1 MKLQSKLHPRK
12 LILPPDLVLYV
23 EVLCDVARDPDVVYP
38 EELDHLRRGR
48 DVPRSARTRHPQPA
62 RAAGR
67 VAVESYDIDNARVPQ
82 F

>member
-1 MKLQSKLHPRK
+1 MF
-12 LILPPDLVLYV
+12 YV
-23 EVLCDVARDPDVVYP
+23 EVLCDVSRDPDVVYP
-38 EELDHLRRGR
+38 EELDHLRRRR

-67 VAVESYDIDNARVPQ
+67 VTVESYDIDNARVPQ

>member
-1 MKLQSKLHPRK
+1 MF
-12 LILPPDLVLYV
+12 YV
-23 EVLCDVARDPDVVYP
+23 EVLCDVARDPHVVYP

-62 RAAGR
+62 RAAGW
-67 VAVESYDIDNARVPQ
+67 VAEESGSYNYIDNARVPQ

>member
-1 MKLQSKLHPRK
+1 MF
-12 LILPPDLVLYV
+12 YV
-23 EVLCDVARDPDVVYP
+23 EVLCDVARDPHVVYP

-67 VAVESYDIDNARVPQ
+67 VAAVSASYICNDNARVPQ
-82 F
+82 L